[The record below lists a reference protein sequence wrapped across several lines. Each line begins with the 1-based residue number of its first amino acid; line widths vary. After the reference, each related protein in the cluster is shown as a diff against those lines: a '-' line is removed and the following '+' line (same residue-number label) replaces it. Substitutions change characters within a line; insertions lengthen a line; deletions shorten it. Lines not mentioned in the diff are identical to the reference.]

1 MYIKYGEPTHKLT
14 RADIANSQFNI
25 QTFLEGKTGIYT
37 LKIRNSNY
45 YG

>member
-14 RADIANSQFNI
+14 RADIANSQLNI